1 MAILM
6 EVTTKARWSVKDLV
20 ALGSWTVSAELKS
33 EHFLRTDL
41 NVVNVQSNPA
51 VSKEHSPDWFP
62 FSFANCLKHPPA
74 KRLSVDRPMT
84 AYTVLFSALLSRL
97 TVLTCG
103 ST

>member
-1 MAILM
+1 M

-62 FSFANCLKHPPA
+62 FSFAKLPKTPSSQ
-74 KRLSVDRPMT
+74 KTERRSTDDRLH
-84 AYTVLFSALLSRL
+84 SAILRSLEQTHCAHMWFYMSD
-97 TVLTCG
+97 
-103 ST
+103 